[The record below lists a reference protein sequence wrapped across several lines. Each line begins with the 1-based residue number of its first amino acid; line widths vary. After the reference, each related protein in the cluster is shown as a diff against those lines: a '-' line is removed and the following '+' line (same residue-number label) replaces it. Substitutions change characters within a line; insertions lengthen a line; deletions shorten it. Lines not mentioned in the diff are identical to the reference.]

1 MAMLVWFLWP
11 GASWQF
17 EPEPFFAFGVA
28 IVVWIFTEFKLSEE
42 VIYRASTPN
51 DIRFGREIFAYGT
64 WNFRE
69 LLKDHNYHRG
79 IHPRFL
85 TEAASLVSETEIGI
99 AHFQDSKVQKKY
111 QDLFERLRAFVDY
124 FSVHSSPERF
134 GSVTLQSVIPANQFD
149 EMDITERHQTEINE
163 VNRLASEAW
172 KAMMPLITEIKERIP
187 EVFDEPIKGGWIRS
201 PEE

>member
-1 MAMLVWFLWP
+1 MLAWFLWP
-11 GASWQF
+11 SNTWLF
-17 EPEPFFAFGVA
+17 EPEAFFGLCVA
-28 IVVWIFTEFKLSEE
+28 VVVWAFSEFKLSEE

-69 LLKDHNYHRG
+69 LLKDHDYHRG

-85 TEAASLVSETEIGI
+85 TEASFLVSETELGI
-99 AHFQDSKVQKKY
+99 AHFQDKKVQTKY
-111 QDLFERLRAFVDY
+111 RDFADRLKAFVDY
-124 FSVHSSPERF
+124 FGMHSSPERF

-149 EMDITERHQTEINE
+149 EMNIAQHHQSEINE
-163 VNRLASEAW
+163 VNRLATEAW
-172 KAMMPLITEIKERIP
+172 KALVPLISEIKERIP